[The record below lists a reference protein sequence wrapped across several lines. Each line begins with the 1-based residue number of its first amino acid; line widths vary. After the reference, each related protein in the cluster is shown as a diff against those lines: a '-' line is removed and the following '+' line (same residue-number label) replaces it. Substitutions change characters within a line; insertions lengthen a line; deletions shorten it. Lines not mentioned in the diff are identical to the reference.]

1 MEKQKYMEKQ
11 RFYYDKKFLGS
22 KSGRPIR
29 ILSEYLSPLESFQK
43 NKVDSTVV
51 FFGSA
56 RIENKNDTPINKYY
70 KKAKDLAYI
79 ITKWNI
85 DKFDGKKFVITSG
98 AGPGI
103 MEAANQGAYE
113 AKGKTVGLGISL
125 PFEQT
130 NNKWVTK
137 GLNFV
142 FHYFFMRKFWFF
154 YKTKGIV
161 VWPGGVGTLD
171 EFFDIITL
179 IQTKKITRNIPIVLF
194 GKNFWEGLID
204 WERLVEN
211 KVISKSDLDLFVI
224 LDSVDE
230 TFEYLKNNMDLK

>member
-1 MEKQKYMEKQ
+1 MEKQKFMEKQ
-11 RFYYDKKFLGS
+11 RFYYNKKFLGS

-29 ILSEYLSPLESFQK
+29 ILSEYLSPLESFK
-43 NKVDSTVV
+43 KYEINSTVV

-56 RIENKNDTPINKYY
+56 RIKNRDDSEINRYY
-70 KKAKDLAYI
+70 KKARDLAYK

-85 DKFDGKKFVITSG
+85 ENFKGKRFVVASG

-130 NNKWVTK
+130 NNKWITK

-142 FHYFFMRKFWFF
+142 FHYFFMRKFWFI
-154 YKTKGIV
+154 YMTKGIV
-161 VWPGGVGTLD
+161 IWPGGVGTLD
-171 EFFDIITL
+171 EFFEILTL
-179 IQTKKITRNIPIVLF
+179 IQTRKITRNIPIVLF
-194 GKNFWEGLID
+194 GKEFWEGLINWD
-204 WERLVEN
+204 RLIDN
-211 KVISKSDLDLFVI
+211 KVISKEDLDLFVV
-224 LDSVDE
+224 LDTVEE
-230 TFEYLKNNMDLK
+230 TFEYLKNNMDK